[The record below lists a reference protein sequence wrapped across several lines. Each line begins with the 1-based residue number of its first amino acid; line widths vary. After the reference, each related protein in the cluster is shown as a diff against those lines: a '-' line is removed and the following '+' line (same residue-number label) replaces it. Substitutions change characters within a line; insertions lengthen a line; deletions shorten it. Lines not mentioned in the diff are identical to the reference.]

1 MESMLL
7 KAKTDSFFG
16 VVSLL
21 VHTLPSAMLESL
33 DPCGIE
39 ALILVHE
46 KLPLTP
52 RLTGN
57 ASQLGAFSFSETEN
71 SLTELDSVNTEIG
84 REEWIHSHAHQ
95 LVLVIFKYKNRLK

>member
-1 MESMLL
+1 MESMIL
-7 KAKTDSFFG
+7 KAKTDLFFG
-16 VVSLL
+16 IVS
-21 VHTLPSAMLESL
+21 MLESL
-33 DPCGIE
+33 DPCDIE

-84 REEWIHSHAHQ
+84 REEWIHSHAQQ
-95 LVLVIFKYKNRLK
+95 LVLVIYKYMYKNR